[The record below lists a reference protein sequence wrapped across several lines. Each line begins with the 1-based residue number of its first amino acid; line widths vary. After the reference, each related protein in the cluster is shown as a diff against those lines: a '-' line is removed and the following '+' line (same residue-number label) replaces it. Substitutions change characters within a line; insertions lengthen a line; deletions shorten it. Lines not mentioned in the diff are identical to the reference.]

1 MTGNTLS
8 NSFRFTKIIVIK
20 RSYSSQPI
28 TEVSIHTI
36 ASTKLNFPAITV
48 CREIPYNPDE
58 YVRVIFDNFQMA
70 CNESSE
76 GCEETQMLRNDFMDY
91 LFLNDVIIT
100 HIHYL

>member
-1 MTGNTLS
+1 MLLS
-8 NSFRFTKIIVIK
+8 NSFICTKIIEIK

-58 YVRVIFDNFQMA
+58 YVRVVFDNFQMV
-70 CNESSE
+70 CNESYE
-76 GCEETQMLRNDFMDY
+76 GCEETQMLRNDFVNY
-91 LFLNDVIIT
+91 LFLNEVKIIR
-100 HIHYL
+100 ISYL

>member
-1 MTGNTLS
+1 ME
-8 NSFRFTKIIVIK
+8 KIIVK
-20 RSYSSQPI
+20 NKPHSTQTI
-28 TEVSIHTI
+28 TEVSINTI
-36 ASTKLNFPAITV
+36 SSTKLNYPAITV

-76 GCEETQMLRNDFMDY
+76 GCEETQMLRNDFMHY

-100 HIHYL
+100 HISNL